1 MSEVYPTFPA
11 TFKGGYEKIPQ
22 HMLDYPGEDT
32 QPLLL
37 DTQRQPVARLIT
49 FERKDINSKALQNLS
64 PEDYEKYLGLL
75 HERTPEGTVKTPS
88 RHIMYFTADPKLS
101 QEDATKDVTDML
113 TRYGA
118 YQPPSKS
125 AEAAQTGAE
134 IGGPLAGAVAGGQI
148 GFGLTGHP
156 LGAIVG
162 AGLGGA
168 LGGALPHM
176 TRSWLTP
183 EQIEMDKEAPYHEH
197 DLASEMGMGAIGGIT
212 GETGSQLL
220 QLGTRGAGA
229 LSRRLFIKGVEMSPE
244 EATLFTPGGAY
255 DQARA
260 ITGETG
266 YGRISN
272 YLRGTVREIDRY
284 VSGGLFA
291 RSRSENLQRS
301 WQQNRDAL
309 TTDYL
314 SKINASGETANV
326 GERILNWLETD
337 TSWRTAKTRPD
348 TMLRGAKEMQ
358 QGMYGYGKM
367 LADAAG
373 APSPVE
379 TQVAND
385 FFTARPNSIGES
397 LRFQD
402 RQAAARRIMQ
412 QLEIN
417 EPAITTT
424 TSTGERTTFS
434 QGNASQTGAVGE
446 RTTITPQGQR
456 AVINTQEGASLTKPV
471 QGPPGAP
478 VPSSSGLVDAQGN
491 PVMVPGPNQPGGT
504 LSQQQTQ
511 TLQMTSQEKFP
522 LAGQLMT
529 LDPVTGQVS
538 PNIDIGRARQLLQ
551 ATGRASREET
561 DPDVRSA
568 LDRFARLLRGQTE
581 DAMERIDP
589 AVRTA
594 YHEADVF
601 TSNMYKTLRS
611 DLIVGDVVNT
621 LNNNPETFAQLASH
635 PQRTQ
640 ILNGMRDAFYF
651 GQRIDPKLIPPGMTL
666 PSSLRDSKAFFDDII
681 IPEMQFQALKHYAI
695 DPAMHTRLQATVA
708 GNDTAQTLL
717 QQGRLISIA
726 PGKLT
731 TMRASMGEET
741 FDMLMGGPQASERWM
756 TLDRYLQSGSTPGAE
771 QPLSLA
777 IVITQF
783 GGFSLATTA
792 AYKAAQGEMTQAAV
806 GLVGAGTLVFTA
818 PMLNRVLTD
827 PARFEQLVLGIATAN
842 RTDPRWLRWATQI
855 ATQTANQYFR
865 PFSGAVG
872 PSRVQQEPDEK

>member
-1 MSEVYPTFPA
+1 MSTVYPTFPGN
-11 TFKGGYEKIPQ
+11 FKGGYEKIPQ

-75 HERTPEGTVKTPS
+75 HERTPEGAVKTPS
-88 RHIMYFTADPKLS
+88 RHIMYFTADPRLS

-118 YQPPSKS
+118 YRPPSKS

-134 IGGPLAGAVAGGQI
+134 LGGPLAGAVAGGQI

-162 AGLGGA
+162 AGVGGA
-168 LGGALPHM
+168 LGGAVPHM
-176 TRSWLTP
+176 TRPWLTP
-183 EQIEMDKEAPYHEH
+183 EQIQMDQEAPYNEH
-197 DLASEMGMGAIGGIT
+197 DLSTEMGMGALGGVT
-212 GETGSQLL
+212 GETGNQLL
-220 QLGTRGAGA
+220 QMSTRGAGA
-229 LSRRLFIKGVEMSPE
+229 LSRRLFVKGVEMSPE
-244 EATLFTPGGAY
+244 EATLFAPGGAY

-326 GERILNWLETD
+326 GDRILNWLETD
-337 TSWRTAKTRPD
+337 TSWRTGQTRPD

-373 APSPVE
+373 TPSPVE

-385 FFTARPNSIGES
+385 FFTAKPTTGS
-397 LRFQD
+397 LRYQD

-417 EPAITTT
+417 EPTTT
-424 TSTGERTTFS
+424 VTNSTGER
-434 QGNASQTGAVGE
+434 
-446 RTTITPQGQR
+446 I
-456 AVINTQEGASLTKPV
+456 IH
-471 QGPPGAP
+471 
-478 VPSSSGLVDAQGN
+478 
-491 PVMVPGPNQPGGT
+491 NQPGAMQTENMTGQTT
-504 LSQQQTQ
+504 LSPQGRRTVDTTQ
-511 TLQMTSQEKFP
+511 LGDRTTAADPTVPQGTITTSTTQAESTATQEKFP

-538 PNIDIGRARQLLQ
+538 PSIDIGRARQLLQ
-551 ATGRASREET
+551 ATSRASREET
-561 DPDVRSA
+561 DPDVRGA
-568 LDRFARLLRGQTE
+568 LDRFARLLRAQTE
-581 DAMERIDP
+581 DAMDRMDP
-589 AVRTA
+589 AIRTA

-601 TSNMYKTLRS
+601 TSNMYKALRS

-621 LNNNPETFAQLASH
+621 LNKNPETFAQLASH

-666 PSSLRDSKAFFDDII
+666 PSSLRDSKAFFDNII
-681 IPEMQFQALKHYAI
+681 IPEMQFQAIKHYAV
-695 DPAMHTRLQATVA
+695 DPAMHARMQATVA

-717 QQGRLISIA
+717 NQGRLVSIA

-731 TMRASMGEET
+731 TMRANMGEET

-777 IVITQF
+777 VVMGQF
-783 GGFSLATTA
+783 GGFSLAATA
-792 AYKAAQGEMTQAAV
+792 AYKAAQGEMMQAAV
-806 GLVGAGTLVFTA
+806 GLAGAGTLVFTA
-818 PMLNRVLTD
+818 PMLNRALTS

-842 RTDPRWLRWATQI
+842 RNDPRWLRWATQT
-855 ATQTANQYFR
+855 ATQAASQYFR

-872 PSRVQQEPDEK
+872 PSRVQQEADEK